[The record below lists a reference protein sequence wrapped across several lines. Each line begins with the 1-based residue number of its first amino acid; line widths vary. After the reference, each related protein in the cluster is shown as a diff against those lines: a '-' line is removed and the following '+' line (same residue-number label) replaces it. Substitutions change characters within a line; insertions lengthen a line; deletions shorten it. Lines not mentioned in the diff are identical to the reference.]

1 MKKFIF
7 LTAGFL
13 VSALVVACGSNS
25 SDSTNNTVIQCPA
38 GSTFQNGYCIGANGG
53 VVQTG
58 SVGFYSE
65 NWHDRSLTI
74 SNGSGLREF
83 LKNAMGVC
91 DRNHSNGGLADCS
104 AWMSGA
110 FDIVMQTPNTQTNSV
125 QVTFRAKPKVNP
137 NAYYSYSLPSAG
149 QLAGAIFGFPVVGSA
164 TAVRNPL
171 QLNMTVSVTNNNQ
184 GFEAR
189 GYGDFYTAANRS
201 LLQVQIAKGKLEDSR
216 FDYRLAYR
224 GEVIVT
230 GTFVRCNTADCGLN
244 APIGY

>member
-1 MKKFIF
+1 MKKFLF

-13 VSALVVACGSNS
+13 VSAFVVACGSGS
-25 SDSTNNTVIQCPA
+25 SDNNNTVIQCPA
-38 GSTFQNGYCIGANGG
+38 GSTFQNGYCVGGNGA

-65 NWHDRSLTI
+65 NWHDRSLTVA
-74 SNGSGLREF
+74 SGSGMRGF

-91 DRNHSNGGLADCS
+91 DRNHANGGLAGCE

-110 FDIVMQTPNTQTNSV
+110 FDVVMQTPNPQSNTV
-125 QVTFRAKPKVNP
+125 KVTFRAAPRYNP

-149 QLAGAIFGFPVVGSA
+149 QLAGALLGFPVMGNQSA
-164 TAVRNPL
+164 YKQTL
-171 QLNMTVSVTNNNQ
+171 ELNMTVSVTNNYQ

-201 LLQVQIAKGKLEDSR
+201 LIQVQIAKGKLEDSR
-216 FDYRLAYR
+216 FDYRIAYR
-224 GEVIVT
+224 GEIIVT
-230 GTFVRCNTADCGLN
+230 GTFVRCNTADCGLSG
-244 APIGY
+244 PIGY